1 MVEYFFLFRE
11 DNDEVKAA
19 ILKSIKTVNKRA
31 VSNAQRLV
39 VFHLANQKVSDKMI
53 STLSEAFSQDLTSQ
67 GYFSK

>member
-39 VFHLANQKVSDKMI
+39 VFHLANQKVSD
-53 STLSEAFSQDLTSQ
+53 
-67 GYFSK
+67 